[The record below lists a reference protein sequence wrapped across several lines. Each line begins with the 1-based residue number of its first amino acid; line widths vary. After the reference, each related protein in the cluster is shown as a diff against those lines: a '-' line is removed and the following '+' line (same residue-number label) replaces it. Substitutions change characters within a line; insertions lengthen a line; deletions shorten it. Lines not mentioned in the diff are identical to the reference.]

1 MDKNLNTYLTYNMIG
16 ILDLRIDSKK
26 KIGLSS
32 KHLENY
38 HINFNLIE
46 KLLIWLNRLR
56 WNFNDL
62 IDPTIFIQTLQV

>member
-26 KIGLSS
+26 KIELSS

-46 KLLIWLNRLR
+46 KLLIRLNRLR
-56 WNFNDL
+56 
-62 IDPTIFIQTLQV
+62 